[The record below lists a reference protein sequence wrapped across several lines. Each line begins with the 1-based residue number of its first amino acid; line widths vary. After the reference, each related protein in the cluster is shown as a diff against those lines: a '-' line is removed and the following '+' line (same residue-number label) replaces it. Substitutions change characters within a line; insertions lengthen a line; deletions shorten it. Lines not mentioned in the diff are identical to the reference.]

1 MPTGTVFKDYPA
13 IGILVLQ
20 NFCKG
25 RINLENSDIG
35 DKSVVNEPQPVWT
48 PVNFL
53 KIVLRGL
60 GQVMFQG
67 HAGTGLLF
75 LIGIAVASPLMMAG
89 AVIGMIIGP
98 MVAFLARFDRQEIEE
113 GIHGFNPS
121 LVGIA
126 TIFFLKPE
134 VLTWVLLVVG
144 CVAATFLTY
153 LMRRFLKF
161 QTYTVPFILVTW
173 LILIVAHGIA
183 GTMIDVMPA
192 PAEHTPVGFVTEVLR
207 GSAEVMFGA
216 NVITGILFLA
226 GIMLSN
232 WRHGVLALLG
242 LIIGTLLAIY
252 HNDPAEA
259 IHLGLYGFNA
269 MLAPIAIFLWRKSLL
284 IAILAAIISVP
295 LTEFFPSWLGIPG
308 LTAPFVAAAW
318 IVIAVGQLEDLFVQ
332 KPTLG

>member
-1 MPTGTVFKDYPA
+1 MTNESV
-13 IGILVLQ
+13 
-20 NFCKG
+20 
-25 RINLENSDIG
+25 EN
-35 DKSVVNEPQPVWT
+35 KPQPVWA

-53 KIVLRGL
+53 RIVLRGL

-75 LIGIAVASPLMMAG
+75 LIGIAVASPLMMVG
-89 AVIGMIIGP
+89 AVIGMMIGP
-98 MVAFLARFDRQEIEE
+98 MVAFLAGFDRQEIEE

-126 TIFFLKPE
+126 TVFFLRPE

-161 QTYTVPFILVTW
+161 QTYTAPFILVTW

-183 GTMIDVMPA
+183 GTTIDVMPA

-207 GSAEVMFGA
+207 GAAEVMFGA
-216 NVITGILFLA
+216 GVVTGILFLA
-226 GIMLSN
+226 GIVLSD

-242 LIIGTLLAIY
+242 LIVGTLLAIY
-252 HNDPAEA
+252 HNDPIES

-269 MLAPIAIFLWRKSLL
+269 LLAPIAVFLWRKSLL
-284 IAILAAIISVP
+284 IAILAAMISVP

-318 IVIAVGQLEDLFVQ
+318 IVIAVGQLEALFVRE
-332 KPTLG
+332 PTTGQS